1 MELRNVTHRSP
12 AGDKEQ
18 VLRFWSGEYAE
29 ATRSRLEAP
38 WGSETYGLAAAFEAG
53 RCIGTTSYTISPH
66 RVGILSQVFTD
77 ADCRGRGVGRATIA
91 AAIATFRQH
100 QTRAVYL
107 GAGKQWVRDIY
118 RSVGFEFVG
127 ALGERHA
134 FKLTLDESGHDQAL
148 FRPDQPVTQRAL
160 AAHDQADLSALFN
173 SGHDCLVKHHELSSY
188 LGSHF
193 EGEFYQLR
201 HLEQE
206 RPGFRAVVL
215 EGQEALLGLATVVP
229 STRQFEKH
237 RGVVDVLVHPGFADQ
252 GGAMLAAL
260 HEDSAL
266 QVYTAYAG
274 EGDALR
280 RSLLKEAGYSVVGRL
295 AGRLRLSDT
304 YCDLLLFER
313 GRSTA
318 T

>member
-12 AGDKEQ
+12 DGDKEQ

-77 ADCRGRGVGRATIA
+77 ADHRGRGVGRATIS
-91 AAIATFRQH
+91 AAIATFRQ
-100 QTRAVYL
+100 QRTRAVYL
-107 GAGKQWVRDIY
+107 ASAKEWVRAIY

-127 ALGERHA
+127 AMGERHA
-134 FKLTLDESGHDQAL
+134 FKLTLDESGREEIL
-148 FRPDQPVTQRAL
+148 FRPGQPVAQRAL
-160 AAHDQADLSALFN
+160 ATHDQADLSALFN
-173 SGHDCLVKHHELSSY
+173 SGHDCLVKHHELGCY

-201 HLEQE
+201 RLAKA
-206 RPGFRAVVL
+206 RPGFRAVIL
-215 EGQEALLGLATVVP
+215 EGQETLLGLATVVP
-229 STRQFEKH
+229 SARRGETH
-237 RGVVDVLVHPGFADQ
+237 RGVVDVLVRPGFADH
-252 GGAMLAAL
+252 GGAMMAAL

-266 QVYTAYAG
+266 EVYTAYAG

-280 RSLLKEAGYSVVGRL
+280 CALLEGAGYTVVGRL
-295 AGRLRLSDT
+295 AGWLRFSDT
-304 YCDLLLFER
+304 SCDLLLFER
-313 GRSTA
+313 GRGAA